1 MAVEAGVSR
10 WGAMLA
16 PLARARGLVASAVCG
31 VLLATLSACTSPRE
45 RLYTL
50 QGPASA
56 GVEASEGVAGGP
68 VHRATV
74 FLGPVSIPA
83 EVDRPQLVERGG
95 SYHDTL
101 TEQDRW
107 AVPLRE
113 ALPRLLADELT
124 RKSPER
130 RFVPPSSG
138 AIATPS
144 ARLAVDIQRF
154 EGSRGDGV
162 VVRAHWV
169 YRSTVVPDSVPVEG
183 DAEAHAAISGSG
195 YEGFVDALR
204 RATTEVA
211 DRIATA
217 LPAGS

>member
-1 MAVEAGVSR
+1 MIR
-10 WGAMLA
+10 AMVICA
-16 PLARARGLVASAVCG
+16 MSLV
-31 VLLATLSACTSPRE
+31 TLVACTSPRE

-50 QGPASA
+50 QGPVSLGAEVS
-56 GVEASEGVAGGP
+56 GGAE
-68 VHRATV
+68 HRATV

-95 SYHDTL
+95 AYHVTL

-113 ALPRLLADELT
+113 ALPRLLAEELT
-124 RKSPER
+124 RKSHDR

-154 EGSRGDGV
+154 EGSRSDGV

-169 YRSTVVPDSVPVEG
+169 YRSTVADSVPVEG
-183 DAEAHAAISGSG
+183 DAEAHAAISERG

-204 RATTEVA
+204 RAST
-211 DRIATA
+211 
-217 LPAGS
+217 